1 MSAEVK
7 SKSNRPLEVL
17 AGFCRILLGLTFM
30 FSGIVKAIDPVG
42 TQIKFSDYLYA
53 FGMGGMMLDSTL
65 LILACI
71 LAGFEILMGAYL
83 FVGAFCRGTSLLT
96 LIMMGVFTPFTLYLA
111 LKNPVEDC
119 GCFGDALVLTNW
131 QTFGKNVLLLIL
143 AVVVF
148 ALRKRI
154 RPFVVGRRQWI
165 VTVLITVI
173 AVKFMVGNIENLPV
187 LDFRPYKVGT
197 NLRAEVLDSIKNPA
211 LSDFCIMDADMN
223 DITPDVLNDP
233 GYTFLVVSPHVEEA
247 SENGLD
253 LIDDVFD
260 YCSNWGYNMIGLT
273 SSGDEAVR
281 QWIENAGAEIGFMF
295 CDEVPLQTM
304 VRSNPGLVLIKD
316 GVIVNKWSYSS
327 IPSDQVLSGPLE
339 EISVGRVPDPDPMRT
354 PWAVGVLFIVP
365 LLLLMVIDKLKRMIQ

>member
-1 MSAEVK
+1 MNAEVK

-71 LAGFEILMGAYL
+71 LAGIEILMGAYL

-96 LIMMGVFTPFTLYLA
+96 LIIMCVFTPFTLYLA

-148 ALRKRI
+148 ALRKHI
-154 RPFVVGRRQWI
+154 RPFVVGCRQWI

-211 LSDFCIMDADMN
+211 LSDFCIMDQDMN

-233 GYTFLVVSPHVEEA
+233 GYTFLVVSPHVEDA

-327 IPSDQVLSGPLE
+327 IPSDQVLSGPLD

-354 PWAVGVLFIVP
+354 PWAVAILFVVP

>member
-1 MSAEVK
+1 MNAEVK

-327 IPSDQVLSGPLE
+327 IPSDQVLSGPLD

-354 PWAVGVLFIVP
+354 PWAVAILFVVP